1 VTQASPA
8 ELEGRSY
15 SSAVVDALER
25 ALGMGTVLLALLPI
39 PVTALELLPTYYMH
53 ARFLIFYAPVA
64 CFLEVAYLF
73 YVRDL
78 LARVLFRH
86 ILDPE
91 PEPDPYYRPGLGDT
105 LGHLGGRVRV
115 FGIALLP
122 LALVALSFFCLTRY
136 MTRFERSVELAEQ
149 VMFDRL
155 PEATR
160 RHFLLSSRPAADSSA
175 VAPGQGQPDSS
186 TALPGVPVPPE
197 VLNRPALRQYVLSQ
211 AGIEDIPFFGEL
223 TALYIG
229 AFLSA
234 IAAALLMMLKEHA
247 KQIMGISEE
256 ALMLG
261 TSGLPE

>member
-1 VTQASPA
+1 VTQATPA
-8 ELEGRSY
+8 ELERQTY
-15 SSAVVDALER
+15 SSGVVDALER
-25 ALGMGTVLLALLPI
+25 ALGLGTVLLALLPI

-78 LARVLFRH
+78 LARMLFRH

-91 PEPDPYYRPGLGDT
+91 PEPDPYYRPGVGDA
-105 LGHLGGRVRV
+105 LSHLGGRARV
-115 FGIALLP
+115 IGIALLP

-160 RHFLLSSRPAADSSA
+160 RHFLLSPRPAADSSA
-175 VAPGQGQPDSS
+175 VAPGAGQPDTS
-186 TALPGVPVPPE
+186 TVPGVPVPPE
-197 VLNRPALRQYVLSQ
+197 VLNRPALRQYVLTQ
-211 AGIEDIPFFGEL
+211 AAIEDIPFFGEL

-247 KQIMGISEE
+247 KEIMGISEE

-261 TSGLPE
+261 TSGPPE

>member
-1 VTQASPA
+1 VTQASRA
-8 ELEGRSY
+8 ELERHTY
-15 SSAVVDALER
+15 SSTVVDALER
-25 ALGMGTVLLALLPI
+25 ALGLGTVLLALLPI

-78 LARVLFRH
+78 LARVFFRH
-86 ILDPE
+86 ILEPE
-91 PEPDPYYRPGLGDT
+91 PESDPYYRPRVGDI
-105 LGHLGGRVRV
+105 LEHMGSRVRV
-115 FGIALLP
+115 IGIALLP
-122 LALVALSFFCLTRY
+122 LALMGGSFLCLARY

-149 VMFDRL
+149 VMLDRL

-160 RHFLLSSRPAADSSA
+160 RHFLLPPRAAADSSA
-175 VAPGQGQPDSS
+175 VTSPPPGLD
-186 TALPGVPVPPE
+186 TIKAPGVPVPAE

-211 AGIEDIPFFGEL
+211 AGIEDIPYFMEL

-247 KQIMGISEE
+247 KDIMGISEE

-261 TSGLPE
+261 TSGSPE